1 MNLNDSKEGH
11 IGGFGGGKKRE
22 KYNGTNISVS
32 CKKCIFSQFFSHMT
46 VVSFFINVVVSYSPL

>member
-32 CKKCIFSQFFSHMT
+32 CKKCIFSQFFFT
-46 VVSFFINVVVSYSPL
+46 CDCGFFFINVVVSYSPL